1 MAIKYPIEKSLGA
14 EVQSF
19 PKTQQEKVV
28 EIIDAVNQLEADVVD
43 VKPYKV
49 YTAIISQSST
59 NAPTVYSELE
69 NTIGNLVWSRNAQGR
84 YFLTLTGA
92 FPDDKKVVVFFGAA
106 DYSEVGV
113 PSVLKTC
120 QPTYYYDTANRIAI
134 ESYLSQA
141 GDANDGVR
149 DDGLLSKQHIEVRV
163 YN

>member
-1 MAIKYPIEKSLGA
+1 MSLTPLIPTFGTNA
-14 EVQSF
+14 F
-19 PKTQQEKVV
+19 INIFYKKIN
-28 EIIDAVNQLEADVVD
+28 EIINYLNGNT
-43 VKPYKV
+43 PSYKV
-49 YTAIISQSST
+49 YTAIISQSGE
-59 NAPTVYSELE
+59 NAPTVYSEIE

-106 DYSEVGV
+106 DYSEVGD

-120 QPTYYYDTANRIAI
+120 HPTYYYDTANRIAI
-134 ESYLSQA
+134 ESYLSQP
-141 GDANDGVR
+141 GNVNDGVR